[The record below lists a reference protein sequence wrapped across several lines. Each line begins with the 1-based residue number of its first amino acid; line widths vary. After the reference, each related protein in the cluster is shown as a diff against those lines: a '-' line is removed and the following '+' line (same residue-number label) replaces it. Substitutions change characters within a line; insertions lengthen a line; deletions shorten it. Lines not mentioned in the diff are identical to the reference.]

1 MFALLRSSPRRALSS
16 ELLLGFELGLGLGK
30 LLLHFGNV
38 DHREHL
44 TRLNVIA
51 DIDANIG
58 QISGDF
64 GEEIRFLEGFKRGVG
79 LQPLSHRDAAR
90 MHNLDPRAA
99 IRLR

>member
-1 MFALLRSSPRRALSS
+1 M
-16 ELLLGFELGLGLGK
+16 LGFELGLGLGK

-44 TRLNVIA
+44 TRLHVIA

-58 QISGDF
+58 QVSGDF
-64 GEEIRFLEGFKRGVG
+64 GEEIRFLKGFEGGVG
-79 LQPLSHRDAAR
+79 LETLSHRDAAR
-90 MHNLDPRAA
+90 MHNLDPRGA